1 MKQMKLNEG
10 CLSTIRLFV
19 IGFLATVIMD
29 RFWIEMGA
37 WLHFLVNVIFFL
49 TSVALYLILEDL
61 FIESVKRIR
70 RRVLG
75 GKN

>member
-37 WLHFLVNVIFFL
+37 GLRFLVNVIFFL